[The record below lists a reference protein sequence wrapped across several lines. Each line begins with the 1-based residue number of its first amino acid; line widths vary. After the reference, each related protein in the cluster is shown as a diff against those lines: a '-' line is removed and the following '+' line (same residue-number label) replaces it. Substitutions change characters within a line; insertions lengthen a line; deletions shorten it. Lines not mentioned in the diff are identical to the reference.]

1 VTLRLVRTWLPII
14 VVAVG
19 FLLWAINPSTTTAEG
34 SAHIIGA
41 GIAIWILNIL
51 FRIGVKGDIERDEE
65 DAARTFFDQHGYW
78 PDEEPPARPHPPRHR
93 RSGGPHTGSRRPG

>member
-1 VTLRLVRTWLPII
+1 LTLRLIRTWLPIA

-19 FLLWAINPSTTTAEG
+19 VGLWAIDPSVDSAEG

-51 FRIGVKGDIERDEE
+51 FRIGATGDRERDDE
-65 DAARTFFDQHGYW
+65 DAARTFFDEHGYW
-78 PDEEPPARPHPPRHR
+78 PDDPRAQGSGAPRPPA
-93 RSGGPHTGSRRPG
+93 

>member
-1 VTLRLVRTWLPII
+1 VILNIVRTWLPIA

-19 FLLWAINPSTTTAEG
+19 VGLWAINPSTDTAEG

-51 FRIGVKGDIERDEE
+51 FRIGVSGERERHEE
-65 DAARTFFDQHGYW
+65 DAARAYFDEHGYW
-78 PDEEPPARPHPPRHR
+78 PDDPRAQGTGAPGP
-93 RSGGPHTGSRRPG
+93 RS